1 MGSVKEVRSG
11 AGVYFE
17 YRLDTV
23 DVFRQTW
30 PVTVIGIA
38 LLAFSLATAGPHQG
52 FPTPGSELGVILILA
67 GVMSFVQWL
76 TATWVLGP
84 NAVARNHRF
93 GDSKKVD
100 LNQLKRVRIST
111 KWWSVS
117 DRMGNRCLV
126 PADTFQQVQVVKVS
140 PQAFVAAWGREK
152 LISMRQLPF
161 SSAQPMI
168 KVTSESQSIRF
179 EQLNH
184 PEYLPHLP
192 EH

>member
-84 NAVARNHRF
+84 NAVARNHRLATPRR
-93 GDSKKVD
+93 S
-100 LNQLKRVRIST
+100 IST
-111 KWWSVS
+111 S
-117 DRMGNRCLV
+117 
-126 PADTFQQVQVVKVS
+126 
-140 PQAFVAAWGREK
+140 
-152 LISMRQLPF
+152 
-161 SSAQPMI
+161 
-168 KVTSESQSIRF
+168 
-179 EQLNH
+179 
-184 PEYLPHLP
+184 
-192 EH
+192 